1 MANTPH
7 ILDLIRDKRD
17 GRAHAPEQLRW
28 LVSSLGDIPD
38 YQLASWLMAVTCRGL
53 DLDETAILTDAMAHS
68 GTVLDLSDVPGPRVD
83 KHSTGGVGDKVTL
96 VFGPLLATQGLTV
109 AKLSGRGLGHTGGTV
124 DKLESIPG
132 FHCDLPTPRFKQQ
145 LRDLGVVL
153 GSQSAELAPADAIL
167 YALRDV
173 TGTVESI
180 PLIAASVLSKKI
192 AAGADLILIDV
203 KTGQGAF
210 MQDETQ
216 AEQLARALI
225 EVGDR
230 LGKRVICAISEMGQ
244 PLGNA
249 VGHASEVEEAIATL
263 RGEGPR
269 DLTDLCV
276 QLGAILLVAAGK
288 AESREAGEAALR
300 LALEDGSALE
310 RFRQV
315 IVSQGGDPRVID
327 DFERLPRAGASVL
340 VPAPATGI
348 VQALDARAIG
358 IAAKVLG
365 GGRERKGA
373 RIDWAVGVDLVAKVG
388 DRLEAGEPLAT
399 LRVND
404 RGRLDE
410 AIALVQSACTLGDE
424 PASPPALIKSLLG
437 AL

>member
-1 MANTPH
+1 
-7 ILDLIRDKRD
+7 
-17 GRAHAPEQLRW
+17 
-28 LVSSLGDIPD
+28 
-38 YQLASWLMAVTCRGL
+38 MAVTCRGL
-53 DLDETAILTDAMAHS
+53 DLDETAILTEAMARS
-68 GTVLDLSDVPGPRVD
+68 GSVLDLSDVPGPRVD

-96 VFGPLLATQGLTV
+96 IFGPLLATQGLTV

-210 MQDETQ
+210 MQDEAQ
-216 AEQLARALI
+216 ADALARTLI
-225 EVGDR
+225 EVGER

-244 PLGNA
+244 PLGLA
-249 VGHASEVEEAIATL
+249 VGHANEVEEAIATL
-263 RGEGPR
+263 RGQGPA

-276 QLGAILLVAAGK
+276 ELGAILLVAAGK
-288 AESREAGEAALR
+288 VESRIEGETRLR
-300 LALEDGSALE
+300 EALEDGSALE
-310 RFRQV
+310 RFRHV
-315 IVSQGGDPRVID
+315 IRSQDGDPRVID
-327 DFERLPRAGASVL
+327 QSDVLPQAGATVL
-340 VPAPATGI
+340 VPAPASG
-348 VQALDARAIG
+348 VVHALDARAIG
-358 IAAKVLG
+358 VAAKLLG
-365 GGRERKGA
+365 GGRDRKGA
-373 RIDWAVGVDLVAKVG
+373 RIDWAVGVDLVAKIG
-388 DRLEAGEPLAT
+388 DRVLEGAPLAT

-404 RGRLDE
+404 RARLDE
-410 AIALVQSACTLGDE
+410 AIARVQAAYSLGDE
-424 PASPPALIKSLLG
+424 PATPPPLINALLG